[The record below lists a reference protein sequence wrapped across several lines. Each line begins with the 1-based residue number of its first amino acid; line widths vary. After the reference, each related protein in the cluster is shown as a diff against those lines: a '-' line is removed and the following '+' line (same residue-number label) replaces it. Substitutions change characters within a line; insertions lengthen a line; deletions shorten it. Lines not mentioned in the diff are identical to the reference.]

1 MARMRKSARL
11 WRDPAARALAESAL
25 ARPGSPALFRVDPP
39 CLFERHA
46 PLEIEL
52 GAGKGEFIIERAA
65 AIPEHNFLAV
75 ELAASVLR
83 VLALHVARSGL
94 ANLKV
99 IRADARTLVNLL
111 LPDGGVSVYHIYFP
125 DPWPKERHAKHR
137 LFSPYFVAN
146 LARTLT
152 PEGMAYFASDV
163 RDYAQAVC
171 AMLEAGGFRNCSQ
184 PVSGAHRSNFG
195 RKYAAE
201 GRAVFAGVFAT
212 PGLGAPRTRWAS
224 KPAQD
229 VLPKAPF
236 STA

>member
-1 MARMRKSARL
+1 MRKSARL
-11 WRDPAARALAESAL
+11 WRDPAARALAESAF
-25 ARPGSPALFRVDPP
+25 ARPGSPAYFRVDPP
-39 CLFERHA
+39 RLFERHA

-75 ELAASVLR
+75 ELATSVLR

-111 LPDGGVSVYHIYFP
+111 LPDGSVSVYHIYFP

-146 LARTLT
+146 LTRTLT
-152 PEGMAYFASDV
+152 PDGMVYFASDV
-163 RDYAQAVC
+163 RDYAQAVR
-171 AMLEAGGFRNCSQ
+171 AMLDAGGFSNCSQ
-184 PVSGAHRSNFG
+184 PVPGAHRSNFG

-201 GRAVFAGVFAT
+201 GRAVFAGAFGT
-212 PGLGAPRTRWAS
+212 PGQERPRIRLAS
-224 KPAQD
+224 EPRQD

-236 STA
+236 STP

>member
-25 ARPGSPALFRVDPP
+25 LRPGSSSHFHVDPAL
-39 CLFERHA
+39 LFERRA

-65 AIPEHNFLAV
+65 SMPEHNFLAV
-75 ELAASVLR
+75 ELATSVLHL
-83 VLALHVARSGL
+83 LALHVARSGL
-94 ANLKV
+94 TNLKV
-99 IRADARTLVNLL
+99 LQADARTLVNLL
-111 LPDGGVSVYHIYFP
+111 LPDASASAYHIYFP

-152 PEGMAYFASDV
+152 RDGIAYFASDV
-163 RDYAQAVC
+163 REYAEVVYR
-171 AMLEAGGFRNCSQ
+171 MLEASGFRNCEA
-184 PVSGAHRSNFG
+184 PVPGAHRSNFG

-201 GRAVFAGVFAT
+201 GRPVFAGAFRSGQSFA
-212 PGLGAPRTRWAS
+212 LRL
-224 KPAQD
+224 D
-229 VLPKAPF
+229 H
-236 STA
+236 